1 MTIHLYGPLAVLSDS
16 HLWLASFHPD
26 ASDDPTTLLE
36 DLSYA
41 QLDTRDLQRWNRF
54 RPLDKKRQFLKS
66 RVAVRTVL
74 ERELGAEAQCLFLRT
89 NLRGRPFLHDNK
101 GQERYQISLS
111 HSGPLIAIVFST
123 GSASVGVDIENV
135 QQIRKTAL
143 QNVTL
148 RNEELEWMQR
158 TGVSG
163 NLGALL
169 SVWTVKEAVWKAL
182 GGPESVTAANFTTHY
197 DSEGA
202 ISCVL
207 DGEKEGN
214 KIQVT
219 LFGPP
224 AACPFSPL
232 NWVPIKDDVF
242 SNVSFLGCVAQK

>member
-36 DLSYA
+36 DLAFA
-41 QLDTRDLQRWNRF
+41 QLDTRDLQRWNQF

-66 RVAVRTVL
+66 RVAVRTML
-74 ERELGAEAQCLFLRT
+74 ERELGAEAQCLFLRP
-89 NLRGRPFLHDNK
+89 NPRGRPLLQDNN

-123 GSASVGVDIENV
+123 GSASVGVDIETM
-135 QQIRKTAL
+135 QRIRKTAL
-143 QNVTL
+143 QKATL
-148 RNEELEWMQR
+148 RDEELEWMRR

-163 NLGALL
+163 DLGALL

-182 GGPESVTAANFTTHY
+182 GGPESITAANLTTNY
-197 DSEGA
+197 DNEGA
-202 ISCVL
+202 VSCVL
-207 DGEKEGN
+207 DGEKEGD
-214 KIQVT
+214 KMQVT
-219 LFGPP
+219 LFGSP
-224 AACPFSPL
+224 AMFPFSTP
-232 NWVPIKDDVF
+232 NWMPIKDDVF